1 MDYDKDNKNINLNI
15 NLADYKFNSNE
26 YIDNFEKTKNIGF
39 NNIGHT
45 CYMNS
50 FLQILLHI
58 PTFLPTLKDLY
69 KKTIEKDTVVYNLI
83 ELSEHPRNKNLLYTI
98 KQIIAKTYPKYGPYV
113 QNDTQN
119 FGIDLIDLIIS
130 EIKNEN
136 SFTSDSSEQNIIN
149 ESISEENSILKIKTF
164 KDFMVSYK
172 KRGENTFIE
181 DLILLID
188 SKIKY
193 NNNLIDK
200 KKIRYDIQLHIELIF
215 PINNIKE
222 KYSLYEL
229 LDYKYTNENKNLN
242 KEIIKQEKKNNG
254 IIDWIFNFLFYSV
267 IEPFKNCIKGNEPE
281 EDLQDNKSPII
292 NTNSSNEN
300 KEISKIV
307 ILPKILII
315 SLDRGI
321 EGIELISSFV
331 SFDEQL
337 DLKNYVE
344 EDLYDINLGTRY
356 KLFAINIR
364 EGSTK
369 SSGHCYCYVKVGN
382 DWICFNDSDSKIEQ
396 PIYCLNSVVGLY
408 YIKENFE

>member
-1 MDYDKDNKNINLNI
+1 
-15 NLADYKFNSNE
+15 
-26 YIDNFEKTKNIGF
+26 
-39 NNIGHT
+39 
-45 CYMNS
+45 MNS

-58 PTFLPTLKDLY
+58 PTFLPTLKELY
-69 KKTIEKDTVVYNLI
+69 KNKIEKDTVVYNLI
-83 ELSEHPRNKNLLYTI
+83 ELSEHPRNKNLLYKI
-98 KQIIAKTYPKYGPYV
+98 KQIISKTHPKYGTFT

-130 EIKNEN
+130 EIKNEI
-136 SFTSDSSEQNIIN
+136 SFTSDSSEQKYVNDPIP
-149 ESISEENSILKIKTF
+149 EENSILKIKTF
-164 KDFMVSYK
+164 KDFMDSYK

-188 SKIKY
+188 SKIRY
-193 NNNLIDK
+193 NKNIIDK
-200 KKIRYDIQLHIELIF
+200 KKINYDIQLHIELIF

-242 KEIIKQEKKNNG
+242 KDIIKQEKKNNG
-254 IIDWIFNFLFYSV
+254 IIDWVFNIFHSI
-267 IEPFKNCIKGNEPE
+267 IEPFKNCFKGNEPE
-281 EDLQDNKSPII
+281 EDVKDNNSPII
-292 NTNSSNEN
+292 NINSSYEN

-321 EGIELISSFV
+321 EGKALISSFV
-331 SFDEQL
+331 SFEELL

-382 DWICFNDSDSKIEQ
+382 VWVCFNDSYCKIEE

-408 YIKENFE
+408 YIKENFA